1 MNEISA
7 SGMAEEQE
15 NDLLDDESRLR
26 AMRMKKKQ
34 RRFIVQNS
42 EGLSMSELE
51 DSMDFLD
58 SRKRGSYSRKEKP
71 VSQKQLKSE
80 FKRLERQLEKITQKY
95 AKQNAEGGWCARN
108 CGNLCTGDDQEQNKC
123 SIF

>member
-1 MNEISA
+1 
-7 SGMAEEQE
+7 
-15 NDLLDDESRLR
+15 
-26 AMRMKKKQ
+26 
-34 RRFIVQNS
+34 
-42 EGLSMSELE
+42 MSELE